1 MPKLGFR
8 LIVKLGIL
16 EFKRNFQVQTRKLW
30 SLFYSFF
37 IQIIFLLII
46 YSSFGIGNFLS
57 NEEHT
62 RLLLSIFFT
71 LQVFSLPAFHIIIS
85 YDNFIQDPI
94 LETLIIASQT
104 KTNVLFSKLLGTN
117 TFVYLV
123 FIINHIIGTMILLM
137 LFQDFSIL
145 RISFYVG
152 ASFIII
158 ILFIGVVTS
167 TFLLYVRLKSTDKVS
182 TIILPITIFY
192 IIPFLLVNSLSYQVF
207 NPIIADLSPTVWML
221 EFVTK
226 FAFENQIGLRLLFL
240 PLISVGLLMISN
252 YIFENLEI
260 RHLAQPLESRSYSF
274 HHSIQYL

>member
-1 MPKLGFR
+1 MLKLCFR
-8 LIVKLGIL
+8 LIVKLSIL
-16 EFKRNFQVQTRKLW
+16 EFKRNFQIQTRKLW
-30 SLFYSFF
+30 SLSYSFF

-46 YSSFGIGNFLS
+46 YSSFGIGNFIS
-57 NEEHT
+57 NEEHS

-104 KTNVLFSKLLGTN
+104 KTNVLFSKLLAIN

-123 FIINHIIGTMILLM
+123 FIINQIIGTIILIM

-145 RISFYVG
+145 KISFYVG

-192 IIPFLLVNSLSYQVF
+192 IIPFILVNSLSYQVF

-226 FAFENQIGLRLLFL
+226 IAFENQMGLGLLFL
-240 PLISVGLLMISN
+240 PLISIGLLMISN
-252 YIFENLEI
+252 YIFENLEF
-260 RHLAQPLESRSYSF
+260 S
-274 HHSIQYL
+274 